1 MDIDV
6 NKIKDAAAQ
15 AADAVDKNEQ
25 VKSAVD
31 GAINKVED
39 KVGQDLPSADDII
52 KAVKQ

>member
-1 MDIDV
+1 MQQLYVIADGKTMD
-6 NKIKDAAAQ
+6 
-15 AADAVDKNEQ
+15 DAVDKNEQ